1 MVLRVG
7 KEPMPDRISN
17 NDRVLVPST
26 EARKIA
32 GFSRQHLQRL
42 LRDKRIE
49 GIKLAHDWLV
59 YEDSLK
65 AYLAQP
71 RKPGPKGPR
80 QTFSQ
85 DAPKGT
91 PSESNELTENSPETP

>member
-1 MVLRVG
+1 MS
-7 KEPMPDRISN
+7 DRLIS
-17 NDRVLVPST
+17 NDRVLLPST

-59 YEDSLK
+59 YEDSLRDF
-65 AYLAQP
+65 LAQP

-80 QTFSQ
+80 KKSPTDPL
-85 DAPKGT
+85 DATLSDTAQPKENR
-91 PSESNELTENSPETP
+91 SENS

>member
-1 MVLRVG
+1 MS
-7 KEPMPDRISN
+7 DRISSN
-17 NDRVLVPST
+17 ARVLLPST

-59 YEDSLK
+59 YEDSLT
-65 AYLAQP
+65 AYLAQS

-80 QTFSQ
+80 KKASK
-85 DAPKGT
+85 D
-91 PSESNELTENSPETP
+91 SPEITSSDIAEHNENRYDKS

>member
-42 LRDKRIE
+42 LRDQRIE

-80 QTFSQ
+80 KTSSQ
-85 DAPKGT
+85 DAPMKT
-91 PSESNELTENSPETP
+91 PSDSNELNENRSETR